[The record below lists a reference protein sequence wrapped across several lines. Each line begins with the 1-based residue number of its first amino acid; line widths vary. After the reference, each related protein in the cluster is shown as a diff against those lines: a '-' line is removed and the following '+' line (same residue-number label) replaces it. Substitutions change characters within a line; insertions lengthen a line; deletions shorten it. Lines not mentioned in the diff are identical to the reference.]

1 MAGEMIET
9 LERTTHKMNQFL
21 GSTEEIEIAIERNQ
35 VTFPMFMKL
44 LYRNLRPERTELR
57 ERLADLYFRALP
69 LFMTACGGI
78 SESFYADEFVAGVV
92 LTRKG
97 ELLSN
102 IWWDEFKFDTIPARS
117 IEADINDLQLR
128 TGLYLSEDH
137 RRMCTERIFRLY
149 KTLITSLHSEYL
161 HWVGVE
167 PEESALECSPR
178 FVAEIQQLRRELNAV
193 LDSYHRIGLARG
205 QVHYVTAAA
214 LGAAV
219 TVALTGIAIA
229 FGIPSDLT
237 IVAGVLAGGA
247 VGALLSVLERLT
259 RGALRVEFE
268 SGFTALTVSG
278 ITRPVVGA
286 LSGLT
291 LLVLVKGSIVLP
303 LVRQAAASDQVYFFC
318 GLALIAG
325 FSERLLKDVL
335 GNASGSLGDAQ
346 HATDGGAKKP
356 EAAKPPAG

>member
-1 MAGEMIET
+1 MAAEMIET
-9 LERTTHKMNQFL
+9 LELPARNRDQFL
-21 GSTEEIEIAIERNQ
+21 GSTEEIEIAIERDQ

-44 LYRNLRPERTELR
+44 LYRNLRPERPELR
-57 ERLADLYFRALP
+57 ERLADMYSRALP

-78 SESFYADEFVAGVV
+78 CESFYADEFVAGVV

-137 RRMCTERIFRLY
+137 RRMCTARIFRLY
-149 KTLITSLHSEYL
+149 KTLFTSLHSEYL
-161 HWVGVE
+161 HWAGVE
-167 PEESALECSPR
+167 PEKESPECSPR
-178 FVAEIQQLRRELNAV
+178 FVAEIQQLRHELNAV
-193 LDSYHRIGLARG
+193 QDSYRRIGQARG

-214 LGAAV
+214 LGAAGI
-219 TVALTGIAIA
+219 VALAGIAIA
-229 FGIPSDLT
+229 VNGASGEGIW
-237 IVAGVLAGGA
+237 AGVLAGGA

-259 RGALRVEFE
+259 RGALRVQFE
-268 SGFTALTVSG
+268 SGSTALTVSG

-291 LLVLVKGSIVLP
+291 LFVLVKGDFVLP
-303 LVRQAAASDQVYFFC
+303 LVKQAAAADQAYFFC
-318 GLALIAG
+318 ALALIAG

-335 GNASGSLGDAQ
+335 GNAAGAVAGDS
-346 HATDGGAKKP
+346 KS
-356 EAAKPPAG
+356 PAGAVSQR